1 MGQEVVDRLHR
12 LMWKAPQRIA
22 IEIAEIWICD
32 DESALEMSQSVVLV
46 EFESVFAVSNLHKG
60 KVRSPTVARNLVNIE
75 EVSKAFDI
83 RPLLTKVSLG
93 ISEGER
99 IGIVGRNGAGKST
112 LMRIITGEEAPD
124 AGRVTKS
131 NSTAIGYL
139 AQIDNADPTATVGD
153 VVLGD
158 REKHEWA
165 GDSRI
170 REIFTG
176 LFGGFD
182 DHLFERTFG
191 NLSGGEKRRVGL
203 AKLLIDDIQ
212 LVLLDEPTNHLDVE
226 GVAWLAEHLKR
237 RTDLAVLVVTHDR
250 WFLDEITERTWEV
263 VQGKVEEYE
272 GGYSAFVLAKAE
284 RSRQSAATE
293 ARRNNLI
300 RKELAWLRRGA
311 PARTTKPKFRVDAA
325 NELISAEPAPR
336 DGSELLKF
344 ALNRLGKTVLEAKD
358 MQVKAGDKEL
368 LSHLTWNIGPGDRIG
383 IVGINGAGK
392 STLMRVLASELQPA
406 AGKLT
411 TGITVKI
418 AFLTQH
424 LDELDP
430 TWRVLEAVEK
440 VAQYVELGKG
450 KTLSASQLCER
461 LGFDRD
467 GQWTPVGD
475 LSGGERRRL
484 QLTRLLMDAPNV
496 LMLDEPTN
504 DFDIET
510 LTELEDLLDSYGG
523 TLLVVSHDR
532 YFLER
537 VCDRFVGLLGDLQL
551 RDLPRGVDEYLE
563 LRHQQSTPTQNSGGK
578 GKSSSAAEERQLKKD
593 LTRVE
598 RQIEKGRAEVAR
610 LTAEQETFAMD
621 PTKLVEVSEQLA
633 KVSAELVTREEEW
646 LSITMAL
653 EG

>member
-1 MGQEVVDRLHR
+1 M
-12 LMWKAPQRIA
+12 
-22 IEIAEIWICD
+22 
-32 DESALEMSQSVVLV
+32 
-46 EFESVFAVSNLHKG
+46 
-60 KVRSPTVARNLVNIE
+60 NIE

-83 RPLLTKVSLG
+83 RPLLDQVSLG
-93 ISEGER
+93 VSEGDR
-99 IGIVGRNGAGKST
+99 IGIVGRNGSGKST
-112 LMRIITGEEAPD
+112 LMKIIAGVEDPD

-131 NSTAIGYL
+131 NSSRIGILSQVDTASK
-139 AQIDNADPTATVGD
+139 DATVGD
-153 VVLGD
+153 VVIGN

-165 GDSRI
+165 SDARI

-182 DHLFERTFG
+182 DHLFERTFAS
-191 NLSGGEKRRVGL
+191 LSGGEKRRVGL
-203 AKLLIDDIQ
+203 AKLLIDDLDLI
-212 LVLLDEPTNHLDVE
+212 LLDEPTNHLDVE
-226 GVAWLAEHLKR
+226 GVAWLAEHLNARK
-237 RTDLAVLVVTHDR
+237 DLAVLVVTHDR
-250 WFLDEITERTWEV
+250 WFLDAVTDRTWEV
-263 VQGKVEEYE
+263 VLGKVEEYD

-284 RSRQSAATE
+284 RARQAGAMD

-336 DGSELLKF
+336 DSTELLKF
-344 ALNRLGKTVLEAKD
+344 ALNRLGNTVFELHHA
-358 MQVKAGDKEL
+358 QIQAGEKEL
-368 LSHLTWNIGPGDRIG
+368 IHDLTWNVGPGDRIG

-392 STLMRVLASELQPA
+392 TTLMRTLAGQLKPTS
-406 AGKLT
+406 GKLV

-430 TWRVLEAVEK
+430 KWRLLEAVEK
-440 VAQYVELGKG
+440 VATHVEIGKG

-467 GQWTPVGD
+467 AQWTPVGD

-484 QLTRLLMDAPNV
+484 QLTRLLMDSPNV
-496 LMLDEPTN
+496 LLLDEPTN

-523 TLLVVSHDR
+523 TLIVISHDR

-537 VCDRFVGLLGDLQL
+537 VCDRFYGLLGDKVL
-551 RDLPRGVDEYLE
+551 RDLPRGVDQYLE
-563 LRHQQSTPTQNSGGK
+563 QRAASSAPSTDSASKEG
-578 GKSSSAAEERQLKKD
+578 SVSSAAQIRQLKKD

-598 RQIEKGRAEVAR
+598 RQVAKGKER
-610 LTAEQETFAMD
+610 LAQLKSELEAAAFSPD
-621 PTKLVEVSEQLA
+621 KLLEL
-633 KVSAELVTREEEW
+633 SAEIATVESDLVVREEEW
-646 LSITMAL
+646 LELTLAL
-653 EG
+653 ES